1 MIWILTALNI
11 IAIVAVVAVFILL
24 IKLKGAVD
32 MLKLTKDN
40 PVVGAWFTWVMLYDN
55 PIESVPTQWNLR
67 ALVQERIDDWNAANN
82 A

>member
-1 MIWILTALNI
+1 
-11 IAIVAVVAVFILL
+11 
-24 IKLKGAVD
+24 

-40 PVVGAWFTWVMLYDN
+40 PVVGAWFTWVLIYGN
-55 PIESVPTQWNLR
+55 PIEQVPTLWNLR